1 MNNSKILQDENNND
15 NNSLSTFLIN
25 IGQNGDD
32 NYQDDK
38 KRGKRRSKNDNT
50 GRTYVCNIC
59 GKAYLS
65 YPALYTHIKTKHN
78 SVGGGSSRGR
88 GRPKKDTGDINTMKI
103 LYNPCNFEYFKHPER
118 IGETKNIQ
126 NCIEIVFQELYSQIQ
141 SPKFKI
147 YKKINE
153 HPLLSKFYD
162 SNSYNLPA
170 LDPENCKCDD
180 VFFEYLVK
188 VSKMCKDEYFY
199 KILKFILL
207 FRECLN
213 YINREKT
220 GNSEYADISNPEDA
234 PEISNEFV
242 TEFMEDE
249 NQFNYNKEEVIDLT
263 QNLCQYM
270 YDNNFTCSKLSLINI

>member
-103 LYNPCNFEYFKHPER
+103 LYNPCNFEYF
-118 IGETKNIQ
+118 
-126 NCIEIVFQELYSQIQ
+126 
-141 SPKFKI
+141 
-147 YKKINE
+147 
-153 HPLLSKFYD
+153 SKFYD